1 MTDQQRME
9 EINRAYE
16 ILVNPNLRTQY
27 DDRYQSILTQ
37 DAQRFNP
44 SRQRWRRTKKTP
56 WTGWPEGLLFPRWR
70 PSPPGAWP
78 LDCAT
83 KQRKK
88 PELHHSHEDLSPPSI
103 MKSQCG
109 VPNEER
115 SSQDVPRDREPGGST
130 AHGLPQSGKERPGGD
145 DDASKPRKTHCMMR
159 GLRYPVPHPRRK
171 KAEKDNPRQ
180 PRQRNQAT
188 RTTQTFKRP
197 WPWVRQPAPKRRLL
211 REVLEDEYGR
221 TIERFRDDF
230 FRCENLS
237 I

>member
-1 MTDQQRME
+1 MTEQQRME
-9 EINRAYE
+9 AINRAYE
-16 ILVNPNLRTQY
+16 ILINPILREQY
-27 DDRYQSILTQ
+27 GDRYQYILMQ
-37 DAQRFNP
+37 DAQRLNP
-44 SRQRWRRTKKTP
+44 RRQGWRRTKKAP

-78 LDCAT
+78 LDRPT
-83 KQRKK
+83 KQGK
-88 PELHHSHEDLSPPSI
+88 PLELYDSHENPPPPSI
-103 MKSQCG
+103 MNSQCG

-130 AHGLPQSGKERPGGD
+130 AHGLPQSEKERPGGD
-145 DDASKPRKTHCMMR
+145 DDASEPGRSHCMLR
-159 GLRYPVPHPRRK
+159 NLRYPVPHPRRK

-180 PRQRNQAT
+180 PRQRTAH
-188 RTTQTFKRP
+188 TFKRR

>member
-1 MTDQQRME
+1 MTEQQRME

-16 ILVNPNLRTQY
+16 ILINPILRTQY
-27 DDRYQSILTQ
+27 DDRYQSILRQ
-37 DAQRFNP
+37 DAQPFK
-44 SRQRWRRTKKTP
+44 SRQGWRRTKKTP
-56 WTGWPEGLLFPRWR
+56 WTGWPEGCLFPRWR

-83 KQRKK
+83 KQGKTS
-88 PELHHSHEDLSPPSI
+88 ELNHSHEDPPPSSI
-103 MKSQCG
+103 MKAQCG
-109 VPNEER
+109 VLNEER
-115 SSQDVPRDREPGGST
+115 SSQDVPRNREPGGST
-130 AHGLPQSGKERPGGD
+130 AHGLPLSEKERPGED
-145 DDASKPRKTHCMMR
+145 DDASEPETSHCMLR
-159 GLRYPVPHPRRK
+159 NLRYPVPHPRRK
-171 KAEKDNPRQ
+171 KVEKDDPRQ

-188 RTTQTFKRP
+188 RTTHTFKRR
-197 WPWVRQPAPKRRLL
+197 WPWVRQPTPKRRLL

>member
-1 MTDQQRME
+1 MTEQQRME

-16 ILVNPNLRTQY
+16 ILVNPILRTQY
-27 DDRYQSILTQ
+27 DGRYQSILTQ
-37 DAQRFNP
+37 RAQRFNT
-44 SRQRWRRTKKTP
+44 SKQGWKRRKKTP
-56 WTGWPEGLLFPRWR
+56 WTEWPEGLLFPRWR

-83 KQRKK
+83 KQGR
-88 PELHHSHEDLSPPSI
+88 PLGPNHFHEDPPSPSI
-103 MKSQCG
+103 MSSQCG
-109 VPNEER
+109 VSNEKR
-115 SSQDVPRDREPGGST
+115 SSQEFPQDREPRGSS
-130 AHGLPQSGKERPGGD
+130 AHDLPQSEKERPGGD
-145 DDASKPRKTHCMMR
+145 DDASEPGKSHCMLR
-159 GLRYPVPHPRRK
+159 NLRYPVHHPRKK

-188 RTTQTFKRP
+188 RTAHTFRRP
-197 WPWVRQPAPKRRLL
+197 WPWVRQSAPKRRLL
-211 REVLEDEYGR
+211 KEVLEDEYGR